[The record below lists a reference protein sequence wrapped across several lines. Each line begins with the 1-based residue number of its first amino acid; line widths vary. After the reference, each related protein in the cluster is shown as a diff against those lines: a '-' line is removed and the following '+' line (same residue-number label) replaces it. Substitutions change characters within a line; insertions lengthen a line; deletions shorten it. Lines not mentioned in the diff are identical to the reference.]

1 MMDPP
6 VGHDVVVMSTLAG
19 TRTTPRLHGMLTATK
34 KRYPVLGLKD
44 PGGMYSCIRT
54 GVMVVG
60 TMRGARSALM
70 AVPAASSSNRDH
82 SMVAPTDT
90 TSPILAAFKQTSSC
104 TCSLNNPG
112 PDLTNLTSRGTNDK
126 LGMHHDQRVT
136 PFRPDSK
143 HQVGNESRGGR
154 KGLGLTAVKST
165 TFVDLHPARSE
176 SLGESCGNSHSKRFE
191 ACKTTDQGTGYPFI
205 RGCAVYCLQ

>member
-1 MMDPP
+1 MWRAQPVCRQEPKPKEPTDCTNNSSGTQVYVRKIRKIGHMSGSTQRPAPPHVAVQKTALVHVHTSTASRVPSTHSVMPAVPVAGLPLMDPP

-19 TRTTPRLHGMLTATK
+19 TRTTPRLQGTLTAAR

-82 SMVAPTDT
+82 TIVAPTDA
-90 TSPILAAFKQTSSC
+90 SSSILTWDPHSEQKRTRDNVGRFSKWC
-104 TCSLNNPG
+104 TG
-112 PDLTNLTSRGTNDK
+112 FHRHFG
-126 LGMHHDQRVT
+126 
-136 PFRPDSK
+136 
-143 HQVGNESRGGR
+143 
-154 KGLGLTAVKST
+154 
-165 TFVDLHPARSE
+165 
-176 SLGESCGNSHSKRFE
+176 
-191 ACKTTDQGTGYPFI
+191 I
-205 RGCAVYCLQ
+205 